1 MPIRKGTVGDM
12 HESCVTLARYVA
24 QDPANRGE
32 GIDLHCAFVHRWPCH
47 TMIQRWLFALT
58 LLLAAALASA
68 QALPSGLAQVTQVEG
83 ITEYRLA
90 NGLQVLLVPDDAKP
104 TTTVNVTY
112 RVGSRHENY
121 GETGMAHLLEH
132 LVFKGTPTTKN
143 VWAEFSKRGLRANG
157 TTSYDR
163 TNYFASFAANEDNL
177 QWYLSWQADIMVNS
191 FIAKEDL
198 ATEMTVVRNEFESGE
213 NNPGRVT
220 LQKTLATMYQWHN
233 YGKSTI
239 GARTDIENV
248 DIPRLQAFY
257 RHYYQPDNATLVV
270 TGKFDGAKVLGWIAQ
285 YFGALPKPQRVL
297 TAGYTLDP
305 PQDGER
311 QATVRRAGGT
321 PLVYM
326 AYHVPAGPHPDFA
339 AVQMLS
345 LVLGDTPGGR
355 LHKRLV
361 ETRVAGQTFA
371 SAWGL
376 AEPGPLFLGATVAP
390 GQDVD
395 KVRTGMAAIV
405 DALPG
410 EPVTAEELERSR
422 VMWLNNW
429 DLGFTDPERVGIAL
443 TDAISHGDWRLYFL
457 QRDRVRQVTL
467 ADVNRVAAEWLRKDN
482 RTVGIYQPTA
492 TPERAPQGT
501 RVDVAAMVAG
511 YKGDAS
517 AAQAEAFDPTPSKL
531 DARTQ
536 TLRVGGLKVALLP
549 KGTRGG
555 VVHARLTLRL
565 GDEKSLFG
573 LDTVA
578 AFTGNLIDKGGAGLT
593 RQQISDAL
601 DKLQAQVGIGANE
614 QTVSANITTKRE
626 RLPAV
631 IELVARLLREP
642 AFPAE
647 PLEEARRQ
655 WLTSI
660 EGQRKEPDALI
671 ANMLAR
677 HGNPYPRGDLRHAQ
691 SFDEMEE
698 DVKAVTIEKVR
709 AFHQRFYSAAQGEFT
724 AVGDMDVAAVRKALD
739 TTLGPWRQPAAGT
752 ARFVRVPQPLV
763 VAEPMRMVALTPDKA
778 NASLSGRLA
787 LRLSDRHA
795 DHPALML
802 ANYIFGTSGNSRLWK
817 RIREKDGLSYG
828 VYSAL
833 DWGAIDDNT
842 SWNVSAIFAPSNQPK
857 VEAAFNEELAR
868 SLKDGFTQDELN
880 EARVGLL
887 NRRRLALAQDAAVA
901 SGLVNNLYLQR
912 TFAFGQA
919 VDDAIQKL
927 TLAQVNEVWRKY
939 IQPQRL
945 VMAWG
950 GDFKAP

>member
-1 MPIRKGTVGDM
+1 
-12 HESCVTLARYVA
+12 
-24 QDPANRGE
+24 
-32 GIDLHCAFVHRWPCH
+32 
-47 TMIQRWLFALT
+47 MIPRWLFALT
-58 LLLAAALASA
+58 LLLGATVAGA
-68 QALPSGLAQVTQVEG
+68 QALPAGLTQVTQVEG

-157 TTSYDR
+157 TTSFDR
-163 TNYFASFAANEDNL
+163 TNYFASFAANEANL

-213 NNPGRVT
+213 NNPGRVL

-248 DIPRLQAFY
+248 DVPNLQAFY
-257 RHYYQPDNATLVV
+257 RRYYQPDNATLVV
-270 TGKFDGAKVLGWIAQ
+270 TGKFDRTRVLGWIAQ
-285 YFGALPKPQRVL
+285 YFGALPRPQRVL
-297 TAGYTLDP
+297 AASYTLDP

-311 QATVRRAGGT
+311 QATVRRVGGT
-321 PLVYM
+321 PMVYL
-326 AYHVPAGPHPDFA
+326 AYHVPPGAHPDFA

-361 ETRVAGQTFA
+361 ETRVAGQSFA
-371 SAWGL
+371 SAWAL
-376 AEPGPLFLGATVAP
+376 TEPGPMFIGATVAP

-395 KVRTGMAAIV
+395 KVRSGMAAVV
-405 DALPG
+405 DALPA

-422 VMWLNNW
+422 TMWLNNW
-429 DLGFTDPERVGIAL
+429 DLGFTDPERVGVAL

-482 RTVGIYQPTA
+482 RTVGIYLPTT

-511 YKGDAS
+511 YKGDAN
-517 AAQAEAFDPTPSKL
+517 AAQAEAFDPTPSNL

-536 TLRVGGLKVALLP
+536 NLRAGGLKVALLP

-555 VVHARLTLRL
+555 VVHARLTLRF
-565 GDEKSLFG
+565 GDEKSLVG
-573 LDTVA
+573 QETVA
-578 AFTGNLIDKGGAGLT
+578 SFTGSLIDKGGAGLT

-601 DKLQAQVGIGANE
+601 DKLQAQVGIGGSG
-614 QTVSANITTKRE
+614 QTVSANITTKRD

-631 IELVARLLREP
+631 IELVGKLLREP

-655 WLTSI
+655 WLTGI
-660 EGQRKEPDALI
+660 ERQRKEPDALI

-691 SFDEMEE
+691 TFDEMEQ
-698 DVKAVTIEKVR
+698 DVKAVTTEQLR
-709 AFHQRFYSAAQGEFT
+709 AFHRRFYSAAQGEFT
-724 AVGDMDVAAVRKALD
+724 AVGDLDVAAVRKALD
-739 TTLGPWRQPAAGT
+739 GALANWRQPAAG
-752 ARFVRVPQPLV
+752 AAKFVRVPQPLV
-763 VAEPMRMVALTPDKA
+763 AAPPLRMVALTPDKA
-778 NASLSGRLA
+778 NANLSGRLS
-787 LRLSDRHA
+787 LPLSDRHA

-802 ANYIFGTSGNSRLWK
+802 ANYIFGTAGNSRLWK
-817 RIREKDGLSYG
+817 RIREKDGLSYD
-828 VYSAL
+828 VRSVL
-833 DWGAIDDNT
+833 DWSAIDDNT

-880 EARVGLL
+880 EARAGLL
-887 NRRRLALAQDAAVA
+887 NFRRLARAQDAAVA

-912 TFAFGQA
+912 SFAFGQQ

-927 TLAQVNEVWRKY
+927 TLAQVNEAWRKY
-939 IQPQRL
+939 IHPQRL

>member
-1 MPIRKGTVGDM
+1 
-12 HESCVTLARYVA
+12 
-24 QDPANRGE
+24 
-32 GIDLHCAFVHRWPCH
+32 
-47 TMIQRWLFALT
+47 MIQRCLFALS
-58 LLLAAALASA
+58 LLLAATVAGA
-68 QALPSGLAQVTQVEG
+68 QALPAGMTQVTQVEG

-157 TTSYDR
+157 TTSFDR
-163 TNYFASFAANEDNL
+163 TNYFASFAANEGNL

-248 DIPRLQAFY
+248 DVPRLQAFY
-257 RHYYQPDNATLVV
+257 RQYYQPDNATLVV
-270 TGKFDGAKVLGWIAQ
+270 TGKYDAPKLLGWIAQ
-285 YFGALPKPQRVL
+285 YFGVLPKPQRVL
-297 TAGYTLDP
+297 KPSYTLDA

-311 QATVRRAGGT
+311 QATVRRVGGT

-326 AYHVPAGPHPDFA
+326 AYHVPPAASPDFA
-339 AVQMLS
+339 ALQMLS

-371 SAWGL
+371 SVWGL
-376 AEPGPLFLGATVAP
+376 DEPGPFFIGAALAP

-395 KVRTGMAAIV
+395 KARVAMSAIV
-405 DALPG
+405 DALPN

-422 VMWLNNW
+422 TMWLNNW
-429 DLGFTDPERVGIAL
+429 DLGFTDPERVGVAL
-443 TDAISHGDWRLYFL
+443 TDAISQGDWRLYFL
-457 QRDRVRQVTL
+457 QRDRVRSVTL
-467 ADVNRVAAEWLRKDN
+467 ADVNRVGAEWLRKDN
-482 RTVGIYQPTA
+482 RTVGIYLPTEK
-492 TPERAPQGT
+492 PERAPQAA
-501 RVDVAAMVAG
+501 RVDVPALVAG
-511 YKGDAS
+511 YKGETS
-517 AAQAEAFDPTPSKL
+517 AAQAEAFDPTPSNL

-536 TLRVGGLKVALLP
+536 NLRSGGLKVALLP

-555 VVHARLTLRL
+555 VVHARLTLRF

-573 LDTVA
+573 QETVA
-578 AFTGNLIDKGGAGLT
+578 SFTGSLIDKGGAGMT

-601 DKLQAQVGIGANE
+601 DKLQAQVGIGGGE

-631 IELVARLLREP
+631 IELVGKLLREP

-655 WLTSI
+655 WLTGI
-660 EGQRKEPDALI
+660 ERQRKEPDSLI
-671 ANMLAR
+671 ANMVSR

-691 SFDEMEE
+691 TFDEMEQ
-698 DVKAVTIEKVR
+698 DVKAVTTEQVR
-709 AFHQRFYSAAQGEFT
+709 AFHKRFYSAAQGEFT

-739 TTLGPWRQPAAGT
+739 AALGSWRQPAGGAGK
-752 ARFVRVPQPLV
+752 FVRVPQPLV
-763 VAEPMRMVALTPDKA
+763 AAAPLRMVALTPDKA
-778 NASLSGRLA
+778 NANLSGRLS
-787 LRLSDRHA
+787 LPLSDRHA

-817 RIREKDGLSYG
+817 RIREKDGLSYD
-828 VYSAL
+828 VRSVL
-833 DWGAIDDNT
+833 DWSAIDDNT

-868 SLKDGFTQDELN
+868 ALKDGFTQDELN

-887 NRRRLALAQDAAVA
+887 NFRRLARAQDAAVA
-901 SGLVNNLYLQR
+901 GGLVNNLYLQR
-912 TFAFGQA
+912 TFAFGQQ
-919 VDDAIQKL
+919 VDQAIERL
-927 TLAQVNEVWRKY
+927 TLVQVNETWRKY
-939 IQPQRL
+939 ITPQRL